1 MFWSDLLQI
10 SMFCVPNLSV
20 FSSTCIFT
28 FIFVVVLNNVF
39 SGATFLYI
47 LLNFLWN
54 KQYSKL
60 NLKDINMHFNL
71 PIVEVVRKKESLWY
85 NCREVI
91 MFLALYSMMSFFEK
105 FKFFCEVNEGYNP
118 LILQIFL
125 IILLTLGTISSVSI
139 LLKCILMSFSINL
152 SYNCDDL
159 VYFFHYYRFGS
170 F

>member
-1 MFWSDLLQI
+1 MFCTDLLQI

-39 SGATFLYI
+39 SGATFLYR

-54 KQYSKL
+54 QQYSKL

-71 PIVEVVRKKESLWY
+71 PIVEVVRKKKIIIVQLSRSYYVLSTLF
-85 NCREVI
+85 ND
-91 MFLALYSMMSFFEK
+91 FFEK
-105 FKFFCEVNEGYNP
+105 FKFFCEVNEEYNP